1 MSTHKNR
8 TVLANRM
15 INLVYIKND
24 YYPNNRASAIQV
36 MNTIY
41 ALALDGVSVHGF
53 FKRKGNERAQDV
65 LEYYGLDHQGNLD
78 IKLLY
83 VPYFL
88 SKNVVGDI
96 YFTLSAIMFL
106 FWKAGKN
113 KADIVYCT
121 GVSRYLSFI
130 SSIKKMIN
138 LKIVSEMH
146 QVCLEQKTFKLIK
159 KMYDKKVFDGIVVI
173 SYALKKEFVKRGI
186 KASCVEVAH
195 SGVRPSVKQ
204 GFIRADFINELCL
217 PFRGDEKIIIY
228 AGHLYASKGVDT
240 LIKAFFRL
248 NKVMPDVRLIILG
261 GADAHDLRRCKD
273 LAAALGMDRYV
284 YFSGPVEPTKVKKY
298 LYISD
303 IGVLTTPNSNKDFW
317 EYSSP
322 LKLSE
327 YMESGLAVV
336 ASNLEC
342 VSEKIKD
349 GWNGILFTPSDVT
362 DLSDKMC
369 YILNNNDVR
378 DKIRPN
384 GMESAKAFYFK
395 KRAETIRDFLND
407 IVTER

>member
-1 MSTHKNR
+1 M
-8 TVLANRM
+8 V
-15 INLVYIKND
+15 NLVYIKND
-24 YYPNNRASAIQV
+24 YYPNNRASVIQV

-65 LEYYGLDHQGNLD
+65 LEYYGLAHHDNLD

-83 VPYFL
+83 VPCFL
-88 SKNVVGDI
+88 SKNIAGDI
-96 YFTLSAIMFL
+96 YFTLSAIIFL
-106 FWKAGKN
+106 FWRVGKK

-130 SSIKKMIN
+130 SPIKKMIN

-146 QVCLEQKTFKLIK
+146 QACLEQKTFKLIK
-159 KMYDKKVFDGIVVI
+159 KMYDNKVFDGIVAI
-173 SYALKKEFVKRGI
+173 SHVLKKEFVKRGI
-186 KASCVEVAH
+186 KSSYIEVAH
-195 SGVRPSVKQ
+195 SGVNPSIKQ
-204 GFIRADFINELCL
+204 SDARLDLINELGL
-217 PFRGDEKIIIY
+217 PFSENEKIIIY
-228 AGHLYASKGVDT
+228 AGHLYPSKGVDT
-240 LIKAFFRL
+240 LIKAFSRL
-248 NKVMPDVRLIILG
+248 KKIIPGARLIVLG
-261 GADAHDLRRCKD
+261 GEDARDLTRCKD
-273 LAAALGMDRYV
+273 LAAALGMDSYI

-298 LYISD
+298 LYVSD
-303 IGVLTTPNSNKDFW
+303 IGVLPTPNNDKDFW

-378 DKIRPN
+378 DKIRLN

-395 KRAETIRDFLND
+395 KRAETIRNFLND
-407 IVTER
+407 IVAER